1 MERII
6 SEYMR
11 FFAEISYD
19 KWPDSPRTRDN
30 VGTML
35 YMEHPCYTL
44 GDELLPDDWEDVVDG
59 KVWIPYYAYTHS
71 GVTIS
76 WRPFSDP
83 WDSVVAGVIYADR
96 EEARKTFGL
105 ATDEEIIK
113 ALCSELE
120 TYAQYV
126 EGAVYCTTI
135 YRVPDG
141 ADPETVATDE
151 CEMLDGV
158 CDQYD
163 YSGFVLPGAKDTLAH
178 YESVTPIQLSLFEE
192 A

>member
-6 SEYMR
+6 SEYRR
-11 FFAEISYD
+11 FFAEISYE
-19 KWPDSPRTRDN
+19 KWPDSPRAWGN

-44 GDELLPDDWEDVVDG
+44 GDEPLPDDWEDVVEG
-59 KVWIPYYAYTHS
+59 KVWMPYYACIHS

-76 WRPFSDP
+76 WRPFSGP
-83 WDSVVAGVIYADR
+83 WCSVIAGVIYADR

-113 ALCSELE
+113 ALRSELE

-126 EGAVYCTTI
+126 EGAVYCTAI

-141 ADPETVATDE
+141 ADPETVATGR
-151 CEMLDGV
+151 CELLSSV
-158 CDQYD
+158 CGQYD
-163 YSGFVLPGAKDTLAH
+163 YSGFVLPGAKDALAH
-178 YESVTPIQLSLFEE
+178 YESVTPMQLSLF
-192 A
+192 